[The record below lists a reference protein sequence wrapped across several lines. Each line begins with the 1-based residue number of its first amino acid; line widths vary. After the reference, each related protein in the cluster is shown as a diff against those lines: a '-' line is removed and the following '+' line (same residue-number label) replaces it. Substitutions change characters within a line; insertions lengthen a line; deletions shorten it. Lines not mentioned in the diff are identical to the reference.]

1 LSPPD
6 LALNSIFT
14 LEMVLRMMA
23 LGGVFS
29 YLSHPWNL
37 FDAVM
42 VFAGYT
48 VFIPMG
54 EDSSGMQGVRALRA
68 MRALRPLRTI
78 TRWVPWTVLW
88 SRGANV
94 HSDAQS

>member
-1 LSPPD
+1 
-6 LALNSIFT
+6 
-14 LEMVLRMMA
+14 MVLRMMA

-54 EDSSGMQGVRALRA
+54 EDSGGMQGVRALRA

-78 TRWVPWTVLW
+78 TR
-88 SRGANV
+88 
-94 HSDAQS
+94 